1 MTTFKDKVINR
12 KNKKTFNVESLHKKQ
27 IEQFEKDYNTLPL
40 LEKRYNEI
48 KDLKQYKQQS
58 DKLLE
63 KISNLKNRKY
73 EKEYYLNTSLILYN
87 YHKGKKIEKNA
98 NTCGNDL
105 FMDNMINKKET
116 TSRGD
121 LLGKFVNMIDN
132 TNKDYEEKIQH
143 NKNTSICNECLI
155 EKMIYQSDSL
165 IVCPECGDSEYI
177 ILNNDKPNYKEIS
190 TDVNCFAYK
199 KKNHFKEILNQI
211 QGKESTTIPD
221 EVYEKILQEIKKTR
235 MKTEDIK
242 KQKIREI
249 LRKIGHTKY
258 YEHRSNIMYKIR
270 GIPPITLSREIEDKL
285 LLMFDDLLKPYAKCC
300 PKTRRNFLNY
310 YYVIRK
316 LCEIL
321 GLKEILNTEHLPQL
335 KSRKKLAEHDQI
347 WKEMIKILQEKDDIW
362 IYIPSL

>member
-1 MTTFKDKVINR
+1 
-12 KNKKTFNVESLHKKQ
+12 
-27 IEQFEKDYNTLPL
+27 
-40 LEKRYNEI
+40 
-48 KDLKQYKQQS
+48 
-58 DKLLE
+58 
-63 KISNLKNRKY
+63 
-73 EKEYYLNTSLILYN
+73 
-87 YHKGKKIEKNA
+87 
-98 NTCGNDL
+98 
-105 FMDNMINKKET
+105 
-116 TSRGD
+116 
-121 LLGKFVNMIDN
+121 
-132 TNKDYEEKIQH
+132 
-143 NKNTSICNECLI
+143 
-155 EKMIYQSDSL
+155 MIYQSDSL

>member
-1 MTTFKDKVINR
+1 MTTFKKKVINR

-27 IEQFEKDYNTLPL
+27 IHDFEKEYNKIPL
-40 LEKRYNEI
+40 FEKQVQEMTNKHQIE
-48 KDLKQYKQQS
+48 KLKQ
-58 DKLLE
+58 
-63 KISNLKNRKY
+63 KITNLKNKKE
-73 EKEYYLNTSLILYN
+73 EKEYFLNTSFMLYN
-87 YHKGKKIEKNA
+87 YHKGKELETEDQIEKP
-98 NTCGNDL
+98 
-105 FMDNMINKKET
+105 FMDNMINKTQT
-116 TSRGD
+116 TSKGD
-121 LLGKFVNMIDN
+121 ILGQFVNLIDN
-132 TNKDYEEKIQH
+132 TNTDYEEKIKH
-143 NKNTSICNECLI
+143 KKNTSICQDCLI
-155 EKMIYQSDSL
+155 EKMIIQAES
-165 IVCPECGDSEYI
+165 IMVCPECGDSEYI

-211 QGKESTTIPD
+211 QGKESTTIPE
-221 EVYEKILQEIKKTR
+221 EVYQKILQELKKTR
-235 MKTEDIK
+235 VKTEDIK
-242 KQKIREI
+242 KQKIRDI

-258 YEHRSNIMYKIR
+258 YEHRSNIIYKIK
-270 GIPPITLSREIEDKL
+270 GIPPITLSREIEDRL

-347 WKEMIKILQEKDDIW
+347 WKEMIKILHEKDPMW
-362 IYIPSL
+362 VYIPSL